1 MMISENTFEEYS
13 NWVLNN

>member
-1 MMISENTFEEYS
+1 MISENTFEEYS